1 MNSVN
6 DIHIKT
12 HSEKK
17 SSLHILLHCCFL
29 FLFFQIVV
37 LSSAQSVRTEISL
50 NENWKT
56 IANDENRNAF
66 SGFENA
72 SFNDSKWKQVNV
84 PHNWDAYDG
93 YRRKLHGNRHGYA
106 WYRKSFTLRTQ
117 PKEKR
122 VFLFFE
128 GVGSYATIWL
138 NGKKIGEH
146 PGGRTS
152 FTLDVTNFIK
162 YDAKNLLAVRADHPA
177 GIKNLPWVCG
187 GCSDERGFS
196 EGSQPMGIFRPVHLV
211 ISNDLRIEPF
221 GVHIWNDTT
230 ISKKSAKVF
239 IETEIKN
246 YGSKARNFLVKN
258 KLVNGN
264 GKTET
269 EITSQ
274 QSVNPGK
281 ILTIKQQPPEI
292 SNPNLWSLKDP
303 YLYTLVTEIHEGNQL
318 IDQVKTSYGI
328 RKIRWSVIKPG
339 SSNQFYLNDEPVF
352 INGIAEYEH
361 LLGNSHAFGPEQI
374 RSRALQ
380 IKAAGFNAFRDAHHP
395 HNLLYQNYWDS
406 LGLLLWTQ
414 MGAHVWYDSEAF
426 RNNFKTLLKE
436 WVKERR
442 NNPSVVL
449 WGLQNESKLPE
460 SFAKECTEL
469 IRELDPTASSQRLV
483 TTCNGGSGTDWDV
496 PQNWTG
502 TYGGNPATYDA
513 DMKRQVL
520 IGEYGAWRTIDLHTE
535 GPFVQNGSF
544 SEDRMTQ
551 LMEIKI
557 KLAEEAKDS
566 TSGHFMWLFTSHD
579 NPGRVQGGEGF
590 RELDRIGPVN
600 YKGLLTPWEEPL
612 DVYYLY
618 RSNYAPKETEP
629 MVYIVS
635 HTWPDRWINPGNKSG
650 IVVFS
655 NCDEVEL
662 FNDVND
668 ISLGKRKKAGKGSHF
683 QWDDVNILYNVLY
696 AVGYVNGKAVAKDY
710 IVLRNLPESPRFNS
724 FYIAAADILAP
735 QKGYHYLYRIN
746 CGGPDYRDS
755 DGNKWLADRKRKDPE
770 TWGSASWTDQ
780 FAGMPAYFASQRSTA
795 DPISGTKDW
804 NLFQDFRYGRENL
817 QYHFPVKDGEYLVEL
832 YFTEPW
838 LGTCGGMN
846 ATGFRLFDVAI
857 NHKTVIQNLDI
868 WKESGHDGAL
878 KKTVLVKITGGMMTI
893 SFPRIAAGQ
902 ALISAIAIAATDNKL
917 KAAASPLPVFNISG
931 SRENREIRD
940 WLSAGDEIYMNDHE
954 RFLSLD
960 PLVYGAQWIKA
971 ENKLQKTDLNL
982 VFNEDADLFLGLDS
996 SIQTKPSWLNG
1007 FEKTGRFISTTSGNA
1022 YALFKKRFKKGTRL
1036 NLATGQDK
1044 LFPVIAIPANNMEPA
1059 YDLKTAMNYKAVN
1072 AVLAGPGIKPGKI
1085 DGKDR
1090 VIFEQPSPQNQIEWK
1105 ISVGVADIYSLTIS
1119 YNNPNNKILKG
1130 KLQILSADGTLMKE
1144 EQVEFTP
1151 TREGKNNYISTN
1163 TGSMINAGYYLV
1175 RLTAPD
1181 AAGLNVNAV
1190 DVQ

>member
-1 MNSVN
+1 MRGCSY
-6 DIHIKT
+6 
-12 HSEKK
+12 
-17 SSLHILLHCCFL
+17 
-29 FLFFQIVV
+29 FLFFQISI
-37 LSSAQSVRTEISL
+37 LSSAQSIRTDILL
-50 NENWKT
+50 NEDWKST
-56 IANDENRNAF
+56 ANTEHRNAF
-66 SGFENA
+66 SGFEKA
-72 SFNDSKWKQVNV
+72 GFNDSKWKRVNV
-84 PHNWDAYDG
+84 PHNWDAYEG
-93 YRRKLHGNRHGYA
+93 YRRMLHGNRHGYA
-106 WYRKSFTLRTQ
+106 WYRKSFSLKKQ
-117 PKEKR
+117 SKEKH

-128 GVGSYATIWL
+128 GVGSFATIWL

-146 PGGRTS
+146 AGGRTT
-152 FTLDVTNFIK
+152 FTVDVTNFIK
-162 YDAKNLLAVRADHPA
+162 YNTKNLLAVRADHPD

-196 EGSQPMGIFRPVHLV
+196 EGSQPMGIFRPVHL
-211 ISNDLRIEPF
+211 IITNDLRIEPF

-230 ISKKSAKVF
+230 ISQKSAQVY

-246 YGSKARNFLVKN
+246 YSGRSRNFSVLN
-258 KLVNGN
+258 KLVNRN
-264 GKTET
+264 GQTITEKT
-269 EITSQ
+269 SH
-274 QSVNPGK
+274 QSVNAGK

-292 SNPNLWSLKDP
+292 RNPNLWSLKDP
-303 YLYTLVTEIHEGNQL
+303 FLYTLITEIYEGNKL
-318 IDQVKTSYGI
+318 IDQIKTSYGI
-328 RKIRWSVIKPG
+328 RKIRWSVVKPG
-339 SSNQFYLNDEPVF
+339 SSNQFFLNDEPVF

-414 MGAHVWYDSEAF
+414 MSAHVWYDSEAF

-469 IRELDPTASSQRLV
+469 IRALDPTASSQRLV

-502 TYGGNPATYDA
+502 TYGGNPATYDE
-513 DMKRQVL
+513 DVKRQVL
-520 IGEYGAWRTIDLHTE
+520 VGEYGAWRTIDLHTE
-535 GPFVQNGSF
+535 GAFVQNGPL
-544 SEDRMTQ
+544 SEDRMTK
-551 LMEIKI
+551 LMEMKI

-612 DVYYLY
+612 DVYYMY

-629 MVYIVS
+629 MIYIVS
-635 HTWPDRWINPGNKSG
+635 HTWPDRWIGSGKKSG
-650 IVVFS
+650 IQVYS

-662 FNDVND
+662 FNDVNE
-668 ISLGKRKKAGKGSHF
+668 ISFGKRKKNGKGSHY
-683 QWDDVNILYNVLY
+683 QWEDVNILYNVLY
-696 AVGYVNGKAVAKDY
+696 AVGYVNGKAVVRDY
-710 IVLRNLPESPRFNS
+710 IVLRNLPQSPKFNS
-724 FYIAAADILAP
+724 FYNGATNILAP
-735 QKGYHYLYRIN
+735 QKDYNYLYRMN
-746 CGGPDYRDS
+746 CGGPDYVDS
-755 DGNKWLADRKRKDPE
+755 EGNKWLADRKRTDSK
-770 TWGSASWTDQ
+770 TWGSSSWTSQ
-780 FAGMPAYFASQRSTA
+780 FPGMPAYFASQRTTA
-795 DPISGTKDW
+795 DPISGTKEW
-804 NLFQDFRYGRENL
+804 KLFQDFRYGREDL
-817 QYHFPVKDGEYLVEL
+817 QFHFPVKDGEYLVEL

-838 LGTCGGMN
+838 LGTGGGMD

-857 NHKTVIQNLDI
+857 NHQTVIHHLDI

-878 KKTVLVKITGGMMTI
+878 KKTVMAKITGGTLTI
-893 SFPRIAAGQ
+893 SFPKITAGQ
-902 ALISAIAIAATDNKL
+902 ALISAIAIASKDLKL
-917 KAAASPLPVFNISG
+917 KAASPPLPVFSFMG
-931 SRENREIRD
+931 SHEDLEIRD
-940 WLSAGDEIYMNDHE
+940 WLSAGDEIYFNDHE
-954 RFLSLD
+954 SFLSLD
-960 PLVYGAQWIKA
+960 PMVFGAQWIKA
-971 ENKLQKTDLNL
+971 EKKLLKADLNL

-996 SIQTKPSWLNG
+996 SIQAKAFGFDG
-1007 FEKTGRFISTTSGNA
+1007 FEKTGRFISTTGGNT
-1022 YALFKKRFKKGTRL
+1022 YALYKKRFKKGAL
-1036 NLATGQDK
+1036 FK
-1044 LFPVIAIPANNMEPA
+1044 LTSMQEKLSPVLAIPASSMEPA
-1059 YDLKTAMNYKAVN
+1059 YDLKTAINYKAVN
-1072 AVLAGPGIKPGKI
+1072 ASLAGPGIKAGKV

-1090 VIFEQPSPQNQIEWK
+1090 VIFEQASPQNQIEWK

-1119 YNNPNNKILKG
+1119 YNNPTSKILKG
-1130 KLQILSADGTLMKE
+1130 KLQILSADGTQMKE
-1144 EQVEFTP
+1144 ERVEFTP

-1163 TGSMINAGYYLV
+1163 TGNMINAGHYLV